1 MARRRH
7 RRRKNP
13 LGEDLVIGLIGAG
26 MGALITYFYV
36 NSITTAG
43 QMTSGTPA
51 TTTTG
56 SS

>member
-36 NSITTAG
+36 NTVTSAATTSALPTG
-43 QMTSGTPA
+43 TTPA
-51 TTTTG
+51 G
-56 SS
+56 

>member
-43 QMTSGTPA
+43 AMTA
-51 TTTTG
+51 G
-56 SS
+56 SSSTPPAAG

>member
-26 MGALITYFYV
+26 MGALIAYFYV
-36 NSITTAG
+36 NSISTAG
-43 QMTSGTPA
+43 QMTAGTSTSTPA
-51 TTTTG
+51 G
-56 SS
+56 

>member
-1 MARRRH
+1 MARRH

-36 NSITTAG
+36 NSVVTAGTTTA
-43 QMTSGTPA
+43 TLPA
-51 TTTTG
+51 TTATG
-56 SS
+56 

>member
-43 QMTSGTPA
+43 SAALPA
-51 TTTTG
+51 TGATSTG
-56 SS
+56 